1 MVRFVKVPE
10 GNPPMCLEEVYKAGQ
25 EMDMDKVEK
34 YTNKALVL
42 AFMMLC
48 FRVLFH

>member
-1 MVRFVKVPE
+1 MKVQK
-10 GNPPMCLEEVYKAGQ
+10 GNPPMRLEEVYKASQ
-25 EMDMDKVEK
+25 EMDMNEVEK
-34 YTNKALVL
+34 YTNKALIL